1 MSENKN
7 AGGIPADQLK
17 DILSTVIQ
25 EARKPIVTDADRR
38 KEAGRLVMKDQELE
52 NLRAKTAAEEQRQ
65 TDCSHSHR
73 NGSTRTVLVQP
84 GPPGSPYRICQFCQI
99 IIRPETNR
107 AMFLYHE
114 QHSALD
120 IG

>member
-7 AGGIPADQLK
+7 AGGVPADQLK

-38 KEAGRLVMKDQELE
+38 KEAGRQAMKLQELE
-52 NLRAKTAAEEQRQ
+52 NLRAKEAAEEQRQ
-65 TDCSHSHR
+65 ADCTHSHR
-73 NGSTRTVLVQP
+73 NGATRTVLVRP
-84 GPPGSPYRICQFCQI
+84 GAGTAYRICQFCQI

-107 AMFLYHE
+107 AMFMHHE

-120 IG
+120 IF